1 MQFLEIARKSL
12 MEEFRELRGCSSE
25 NLLYIKEDLIIP
37 HDMTFH
43 YLIETKAR
51 GKSGPVRWHASVL
64 CVSTLR
70 PRVLAIIVVSLP
82 AAQPVF
88 RVNP

>member
-1 MQFLEIARKSL
+1 

-64 CVSTLR
+64 CVLF
-70 PRVLAIIVVSLP
+70 ASLKKEG
-82 AAQPVF
+82 AALGTRKCV
-88 RVNP
+88 